1 MTIMRRNKIKNKIS
15 LHLNSDSYIFL
26 IVRKEYKVKKVLS
39 STNSEKNNEWRK
51 DLKEWRK
58 NDVRILDNESGDS
71 KN

>member
-51 DLKEWRK
+51 DLK

>member
-1 MTIMRRNKIKNKIS
+1 MRRNKIKNKIS

-51 DLKEWRK
+51 DVKK
-58 NDVRILDNESGDS
+58 
-71 KN
+71 